1 MAYPDECAGTNVTDE
16 STAGAVSTPTNNKH
30 GTAIDADKEVG
41 KEVGNDADAT
51 SGAKPTSAAKPLSG
65 ARLRAG
71 WPTSDDGRTGEGTD
85 ERCCERQN

>member
-51 SGAKPTSAAKPLSG
+51 SAAKPLIG
-65 ARLRAG
+65 ARLRVG

>member
-16 STAGAVSTPTNNKH
+16 SIAGAVSTPTNNKH
-30 GTAIDADKEVG
+30 GTAMDADKEL
-41 KEVGNDADAT
+41 GNDADA
-51 SGAKPTSAAKPLSG
+51 TSAAKPLSG